1 MKTEILRPNE
11 LLYLLDIFLQA
22 LGSTTS
28 FVLIK
33 EPFQNQAFIH
43 SRNMTD
49 PPVGEFPYE
58 KDWDV
63 HRKFYRLKQPRSD
76 FVLLFRLKRCQSR
89 RKSSQLIKKNKA
101 TP

>member
-49 PPVGEFPYE
+49 PPVGEFPYK

-63 HRKFYRLKQPRSD
+63 RRKFYGLKQPRLDFWYLIGCPFWFSD
-76 FVLLFRLKRCQSR
+76 S
-89 RKSSQLIKKNKA
+89 NAAKA
-101 TP
+101 GERVVS